1 MRQETAIL
9 LFEQEKM
16 TLAQAARFAGMERLA
31 FQRLLASR
39 GLAIH
44 YDVAEFEEDLKT
56 LRDMGRL

>member
-31 FQRLLASR
+31 FQQLLASR
-39 GLAIH
+39 GLSIH

-56 LRDMGRL
+56 LRSMGRL